1 MDPPAHLN
9 SIPEISATSYD
20 VRMRWLLVL
29 AAACSSGNPPI
40 DAPID
45 GPGDPVACKADLEAQ
60 LDRQCGSDSDC
71 VLVESEDCC
80 GPIMLGVHAGTEG
93 AFPPKEQAFEAC
105 LACPPLG
112 CAHAPEDE
120 MGQPAFGSASIAAI
134 CDAQRCTSR
143 VQ

>member
-1 MDPPAHLN
+1 
-9 SIPEISATSYD
+9 
-20 VRMRWLLVL
+20 MRWLILL
-29 AAACSSGNPPI
+29 AVACSSTHHASI
-40 DAPID
+40 DAPVD
-45 GPGDPVACKADLEAQ
+45 GPGDPVACKAELEAQ
-60 LDRQCGSDSDC
+60 LDRQCGSDADC

-80 GPIMLGVHAGTEG
+80 GPIMLGIHAGTEG

-120 MGQPAFGSASIAAI
+120 MGHPSFGSDTSIAAI
-134 CDAQRCTSR
+134 CSTGRCTSM

>member
-1 MDPPAHLN
+1 
-9 SIPEISATSYD
+9 
-20 VRMRWLLVL
+20 MRWLVVF
-29 AAACSSGNPPI
+29 AVACSSHHPASI
-40 DAPID
+40 DAGRD
-45 GPGDPVACKADLEAQ
+45 APGDPVACKADLEAQ
-60 LDRQCGSDSDC
+60 LDRQCGSDADC

-80 GPIMLGVHAGTEG
+80 GPIMLGIHAGTEG

-120 MGQPAFGSASIAAI
+120 MGDPGLGSASIAAI
-134 CDAQRCTSR
+134 CSAQRCTSR